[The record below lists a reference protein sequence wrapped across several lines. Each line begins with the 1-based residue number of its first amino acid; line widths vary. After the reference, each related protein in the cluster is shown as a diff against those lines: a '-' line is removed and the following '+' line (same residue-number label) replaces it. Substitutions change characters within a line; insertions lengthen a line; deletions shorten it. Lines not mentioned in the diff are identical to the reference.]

1 MNPAAVLLRNK
12 WELQTDQQEDVNVG
26 SIQLHPRPLYG
37 IGTVARL
44 TGLKPDTLRVW
55 ERRYSLGASYK
66 SATGRRQY
74 TQTDLDHL
82 QLVAALV
89 QSGARIGEIASS
101 ERKTLERLVE
111 LRGEGRQLPT
121 EQPKPRVLIIGSKL
135 ANWLDSHQGCLSG
148 VDAQVAAESLGAVR
162 AEDFNG
168 VGKVDVLVVE
178 VSQVGNEAMQR
189 LDDLRTA
196 LSPHTVLVMHEHCSE
211 RWMEEL
217 LQRQFAHLA
226 FPPEAGELAFFLS
239 QTVAEK
245 TTKEG
250 SNTLADLVTPR
261 PRMFDQTQLNEAR
274 KLKSRIN
281 CECPQHIT
289 SLIEQLSEFE
299 TYSSECSVEDWQDA
313 AVHATIYALTS
324 QARWLM
330 EKALDT
336 VAQELD
342 AQDRH

>member
-1 MNPAAVLLRNK
+1 M
-12 WELQTDQQEDVNVG
+12 G

-66 SATGRRQY
+66 SPTGRRQY

-111 LRGEGRQLPT
+111 LRGEGRQPPT
-121 EQPKPRVLIIGSKL
+121 DYPKPRVLFIGSKL
-135 ANWLDSHQGCLSG
+135 SSWLDSHQGCLSG
-148 VDAQVAAESLGAVR
+148 VDAQVAAEPLAAVR
-162 AEDFNG
+162 AEDLAD
-168 VGKVDVLVVE
+168 VGELDVLVVE
-178 VSQVGNEAMQR
+178 MSHVGNEAMQR

-196 LSPHTVLVMHEHCSE
+196 LAPQTVLVMHEQCSE

-217 LQRQFAHLA
+217 VQRQTAHLA
-226 FPPEAGELAFFLS
+226 FPPEPGELAFFLS

-245 TTKEG
+245 TTKQG
-250 SNTLADLVTPR
+250 TTPR
-261 PRMFDQTQLNEAR
+261 PRMFNQAQLDEAR
-274 KLKSRIN
+274 KLRSRIN

-299 TYSSECSVEDWQDA
+299 TYSSECGVDDWQDA

-342 AQDRH
+342 AQERH

>member
-1 MNPAAVLLRNK
+1 M
-12 WELQTDQQEDVNVG
+12 G

-66 SATGRRQY
+66 SPTGRRQY

-89 QSGARIGEIASS
+89 QSGARIGEIAGS

-111 LRGEGRQLPT
+111 LRSEGRQAAVDH
-121 EQPKPRVLIIGSKL
+121 PKPRVLFIGGKL
-135 ANWLDSHQGCLSG
+135 ASWLDSHQGCLSG
-148 VDAQVAAESLGAVR
+148 VDAQVAAESLAAVN
-162 AEDFNG
+162 AEDLAA
-168 VGKVDVLVVE
+168 VGELDVLVVE
-178 VSQVGNEAMQR
+178 IAHVGNESLQR
-189 LDDLRTA
+189 LEELRKA
-196 LSPHTVLVMHEHCSE
+196 LQPHTVLVMHEQCSE

-217 LQRQFAHLA
+217 AQRKLAHLA

-239 QTVAEK
+239 QTAAEK
-245 TTKEG
+245 TAREG
-250 SNTLADLVTPR
+250 VNTLADLVTAR
-261 PRMFDQTQLNEAR
+261 PRMFDAAQLDEAR

-289 SLIEQLSEFE
+289 SLIEQLAEFE
-299 TYSSECSVEDWQDA
+299 KYSAECSVDDWQDA
-313 AVHATIYALTS
+313 AVHATIFALTS

-336 VAQELD
+336 VAQELEG
-342 AQDRH
+342 QGGN

>member
-1 MNPAAVLLRNK
+1 
-12 WELQTDQQEDVNVG
+12 
-26 SIQLHPRPLYG
+26 
-37 IGTVARL
+37 L

-66 SATGRRQY
+66 SPTGRRQY

-111 LRGEGRQLPT
+111 LRGEGRQLPSDL
-121 EQPKPRVLIIGSKL
+121 PKPRVLFIGSKL
-135 ANWLDSHQGCLSG
+135 ASWLDSHQGCLSG
-148 VDAQVAAESLGAVR
+148 VDAQVAAESLAGVRPEDLADIGAL
-162 AEDFNG
+162 
-168 VGKVDVLVVE
+168 DVLVVE
-178 VSQVGNEAMQR
+178 ITHVGNESMQR
-189 LDDLRTA
+189 LDELRTA
-196 LSPHTVLVMHEHCSE
+196 LAPHTVLVMHEQCSE

-217 LQRQFAHLA
+217 VKRQTAHLA

-239 QTVAEK
+239 QTIAEK

-250 SNTLADLVTPR
+250 VNTLADLVTPR
-261 PRMFDQTQLNEAR
+261 PRMFDEAQLNEAR

-289 SLIEQLSEFE
+289 SLIEQLADFE
-299 TYSSECSVEDWQDA
+299 AYSAECSVEDWQDA

-336 VAQELD
+336 VAQELEGPGSN
-342 AQDRH
+342 

>member
-1 MNPAAVLLRNK
+1 M
-12 WELQTDQQEDVNVG
+12 G

-66 SATGRRQY
+66 SPTGRRQY

-111 LRGEGRQLPT
+111 LRGEGRQVANDH
-121 EQPKPRVLIIGSKL
+121 PKPRVLFIGSKL
-135 ANWLDSHQGCLSG
+135 AGWLDNHQGCLSG
-148 VDAQVAAESLGAVR
+148 VDAQVAAESLGAVQ
-162 AEDFNG
+162 AEDLG
-168 VGKVDVLVVE
+168 EVGELDVLVVE
-178 VSQVGNEAMQR
+178 MANVGNEAVQR
-189 LDDLRTA
+189 LDELRRA
-196 LSPHTVLVMHEHCSE
+196 LDPDTVLVMHEHCSE

-217 LQRQFAHLA
+217 GQRQVANLA
-226 FPPEAGELAFFLS
+226 FPPEAGELAFFLA

-245 TTKEG
+245 TTREG
-250 SNTLADLVTPR
+250 VNTLADLVTPR
-261 PRMFDQTQLNEAR
+261 PRMFDEAQLNEAR
-274 KLKSRIN
+274 KLRTSMN

-289 SLIEQLSEFE
+289 SLIEQLAEFE
-299 TYSSECSVEDWQDA
+299 TYSAECSVEDWQDA

-336 VAQELD
+336 VAQEIESKQ
-342 AQDRH
+342 AKAIRQ

>member
-1 MNPAAVLLRNK
+1 M
-12 WELQTDQQEDVNVG
+12 G

-66 SATGRRQY
+66 SPTGRRQY

-111 LRGEGRQLPT
+111 LRGEGRQPPT
-121 EQPKPRVLIIGSKL
+121 DYPKPRVLFIGSKL
-135 ANWLDSHQGCLSG
+135 SSWLDSHQGCLSG
-148 VDAQVAAESLGAVR
+148 VDAQVAAEPLAAVR
-162 AEDFNG
+162 AEDLAD
-168 VGKVDVLVVE
+168 VGELDVLVVE
-178 VSQVGNEAMQR
+178 MSHV
-189 LDDLRTA
+189 DDLRTA
-196 LSPHTVLVMHEHCSE
+196 LAPQTVLVMHEQCSE

-217 LQRQFAHLA
+217 VQRQTAHLA
-226 FPPEAGELAFFLS
+226 FPPEPGELAFFLS

-245 TTKEG
+245 TTKQG
-250 SNTLADLVTPR
+250 TSTLADLVTPR
-261 PRMFDQTQLNEAR
+261 PRMFNQAQLDED
-274 KLKSRIN
+274 
-281 CECPQHIT
+281 
-289 SLIEQLSEFE
+289 
-299 TYSSECSVEDWQDA
+299 SSECGVDDWQDA

-342 AQDRH
+342 AQERH